1 MNLSWLVSVIIC
13 TILCG
18 YLPPLVISVNYVDYG
33 NEEELPFIRLRP
45 LDSKFATLPCQA
57 IHCSLG
63 DSQQPSDLWYENISD
78 WFSSLLLGKNI
89 KIVTCED
96 VDSSDVLSVKVL
108 VPWEELK
115 KSTCLNLI
123 LPEEVL
129 NKDFVPLSVFMDTV
143 GLSCISRALENG
155 AEEEFIH
162 ISHLPPLVVKLN
174 SSQEFTCLMSHVNDD
189 MLFYLHPVQE
199 NLAHDMTFIS
209 NELCDNYP
217 SAEESHGQML
227 SEHIRCGSVCCVFSV
242 DFQQWCRG
250 VVVSLKKE
258 QSEGKPECL
267 VFYLDYGGSEWME
280 PSKLLPL
287 PKSLQKLPSQV
298 VCCSFDELTANSSR
312 RGGEG
317 KMLLTNPDLGSFESH
332 NNYVCSIV
340 QRELASK
347 GVEYISTATE
357 EKQLFVMVKENG

>member
-1 MNLSWLVSVIIC
+1 M
-13 TILCG
+13 
-18 YLPPLVISVNYVDYG
+18 DYG

-45 LDSKFATLPCQA
+45 LDSKFSTLPCQA
-57 IHCSLG
+57 LHCSLG
-63 DSQQPSDLWYENISD
+63 DLSQQPSDLWYENIFD
-78 WFSSLLLGKNI
+78 WFSSLLLGKNT
-89 KIVTCED
+89 KIVTSED
-96 VDSSDVLSVKVL
+96 VDSSDVLPVEVL

-123 LPEEVL
+123 LPKEML

-143 GLSCISRALENG
+143 GLSCIDRALESRAKVG
-155 AEEEFIH
+155 FIH
-162 ISHLPPLVVKLN
+162 ISRLPPLVVKLN
-174 SSQEFTCLMSHVNDD
+174 SSREFTCLMSHVSDS
-189 MLFYLHPVQE
+189 MHFYLHPVQE

-209 NELCDNYP
+209 NELCDNFS
-217 SAEESHGQML
+217 SAEESQML
-227 SEHIRCGSVCCVFSV
+227 PEHIQCGSVCCVFSV

-258 QSEGKPECL
+258 QGEGKPECL

-280 PSKLLPL
+280 PSKLFSL

-317 KMLLTNPDLGSFESH
+317 KMLLTNPDLGSFENH

-340 QRELASK
+340 QQELASK
-347 GVEYISTATE
+347 GVEFISTATE
-357 EKQLFVMVKENG
+357 EKQLFVVVKETG